1 MQDFHRVAY
10 ASRKLRTHEEH
21 HPTPDLELA
30 IVVHALKIWRYHIT
44 ERDMNCTQT
53 IRI

>member
-1 MQDFHRVAY
+1 MQDFHVIAY

-21 HPTPDLELA
+21 YLTPDLELA
-30 IVVHALKIWRYHIT
+30 ALVYALKIWRYYIMQ
-44 ERDMNCTQT
+44 RDVNSTWI